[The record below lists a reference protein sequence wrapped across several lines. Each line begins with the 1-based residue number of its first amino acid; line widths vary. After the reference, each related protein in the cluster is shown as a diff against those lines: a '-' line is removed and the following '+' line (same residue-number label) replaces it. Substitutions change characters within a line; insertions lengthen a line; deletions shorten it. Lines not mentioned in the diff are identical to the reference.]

1 MKLQT
6 FGRMTPDQQR
16 EAVAGLAAV
25 AKGAPNGQ
33 MGPINA
39 KLAAFEAR
47 YEMTTARMIAA
58 FKSGQIPDTADIAEW
73 LVIAKAR
80 G

>member
-1 MKLQT
+1 MKLQA
-6 FGRMTPDQQR
+6 FAKMTRHQKRD
-16 EAVAGLAAV
+16 AVAGLAA
-25 AKGAPNGQ
+25 AAAGPPNGQ

-47 YEMTTARMIAA
+47 YEMTTADMLAA
-58 FKSGQIPDTADIAEW
+58 FKADKLSDTADIARW
-73 LVIAKAR
+73 LVIASAR